1 MSFQKSWRLPRSI
14 KYFRS
19 PLAVDDSRISKA
31 ILKQLNFKPVIK
43 MSFRFNPLLQKTE
56 SIRQFCSIISDPKWR
71 TSNTNLIIK
80 INVLSDNS
88 PPEIEVSYDNGRIL
102 ILKTENLSL
111 RETIEIIITHTGTI
125 MAE

>member
-19 PLAVDDSRISKA
+19 PLAVDDSRVSKT

-56 SIRQFCSIISDPKWR
+56 SIRQLCSILSEPRWR
-71 TSNTNLIIK
+71 ASNTNMLVK
-80 INVLSDNS
+80 INVLSDSN
-88 PPEIEVSYDNGRIL
+88 PPEVEISYDNGHIL

-111 RETIEIIITHTGTI
+111 RETVEIIIAHTGII